1 MEKLAKCK
9 VLIGTYINDN
19 IILGGPHVAEIETH
33 DNKFFIKIE
42 QCGYRKI
49 SIKALE
55 ETSVFELYGVFTKI
69 ERLLMI
75 FDGQFLNLE
84 NLEFTDSSDTEK
96 SMLKSVGNNLMH
108 QRLSYFKSSDL
119 VSYKVDKL
127 LEVDNATD
135 FDDSELEDEK
145 ASEVTNT
152 YKRGDLL
159 KMHTYN
165 DAIRRTIGSYVLYPG
180 NAKQADMGNKVFS
193 LYDEILP
200 GVGAFAIKPSN
211 SALGEKEL
219 CRFISDMIKEKGQ
232 DNSRLNRLKYYTE
245 MVMQEPAAFKNTQ
258 VDSSDGLAKALCV
271 IGYIRSERPSDYYY
285 SLEQNDLLKPGKE
298 FLFYYYAI
306 KGNTVYSH
314 HHDIAK
320 AGTFRFYKNNIDIT
334 KTYDLEPILCDI
346 VSSNLVSKQEL
357 VNQLNSQGFLTFV
370 DNHNADFYYVIK
382 VKVVKDCLPRES
394 KNISDINGINGN
406 DSFSPHSPKVIDIR
420 AFLASP

>member
-127 LEVDNATD
+127 LEFDEVLNTDLYDKWEQLLEELDIAHQMYLYAMGDTKITVDVKCA
-135 FDDSELEDEK
+135 FLIELAETLVEVLKVYTNSFQKLKPGNGTSLRACVKALIKEYGEDIFEK
-145 ASEVTNT
+145 EMEANEKEFLSTVINSRVRIMHI
-152 YKRGDLL
+152 KRNQKIKYFNG
-159 KMHTYN
+159 N
-165 DAIRRTIGSYVLYPG
+165 ESVLYIL
-180 NAKQADMGNKVFS
+180 KLS
-193 LYDEILP
+193 LLYRRILLEIL
-200 GVGAFAIKPSN
+200 GV
-211 SALGEKEL
+211 EKQVYVDKL
-219 CRFISDMIKEKGQ
+219 RKCV
-232 DNSRLNRLKYYTE
+232 SRLNRW
-245 MVMQEPAAFKNTQ
+245 
-258 VDSSDGLAKALCV
+258 
-271 IGYIRSERPSDYYY
+271 
-285 SLEQNDLLKPGKE
+285 NDTLDKFLLR
-298 FLFYYYAI
+298 L
-306 KGNTVYSH
+306 
-314 HHDIAK
+314 
-320 AGTFRFYKNNIDIT
+320 
-334 KTYDLEPILCDI
+334 
-346 VSSNLVSKQEL
+346 
-357 VNQLNSQGFLTFV
+357 
-370 DNHNADFYYVIK
+370 
-382 VKVVKDCLPRES
+382 
-394 KNISDINGINGN
+394 
-406 DSFSPHSPKVIDIR
+406 
-420 AFLASP
+420 